1 MGSEIEMEYERIKY
15 TIGSSLFVI
24 GIFVSIM
31 IALEL
36 TILQIPFSIGTF
48 RVHMIG
54 FPWLTEQ
61 VANSTGLWRM
71 PNYTQQFP
79 NVYFLNYGEAFLI
92 SLVFVIYGNVLRNS
106 SNVQQKDSRS
116 TLSTVGLLGTIFSIV
131 GLLYYWVRMTVLFNT
146 YVFGNTVY
154 YPASTP
160 APTKQWLEQFG
171 LPLNINIQ
179 PYTGA
184 LVYHINTSTVPVGV
198 GFEIDAGLY
207 IVALLFLGSLFLW
220 KYFESINKNI
230 NDEVNYI

>member
-1 MGSEIEMEYERIKY
+1 MEHERIKY

-71 PNYTQQFP
+71 PDYTQQFP

-92 SLVFVIYGNVLRNS
+92 SLALVVYGNILKNI
-106 SNVQQKDSRS
+106 NGIIQKNTKNTMER
-116 TLSTVGLLGTIFSIV
+116 VGFIGTIFSII
-131 GLLYYWVRMTVLFNT
+131 GLLYYWIRMTVLFNT
-146 YVFGNTVY
+146 YIFGNTVY

-160 APTKQWLEQFG
+160 PPTQQWLQQFG

-179 PYTGA
+179 SYTGA
-184 LVYHINTSTVPVGV
+184 LVYYVNTNTVSIGA
-198 GFEIDAGLY
+198 GLEIDMGLY
-207 IVALLFLGSLFLW
+207 IVSLFFFSFLFIW
-220 KYFESINKNI
+220 KYSKYQNNGGIFY
-230 NDEVNYI
+230 DRV